1 MNPFTV
7 KINVGEDVE
16 TLTVATGITEEQLN
30 EANDTFNKISAELIK
45 GKILDKGTLMK
56 EISEKLSQE
65 QVLVIVTGLLI
76 EVLELKNN
84 HIARMKA
91 IMGQSED

>member
-7 KINVGEDVE
+7 KINVGEEVN
-16 TLTVATGITEEQLN
+16 TLTEATGITEEQLK
-30 EANDTFNKISAELIK
+30 EANDTFNKINAELIE
-45 GKILDKGTLMK
+45 GKILDKGTLIK

-76 EVLELKNN
+76 EVLEMKNN
-84 HIARMKA
+84 HIARMMA